1 MENTIDDRLKAEYHA
16 YTCKMMAEFEETGEE
31 IQILGYGPW
40 LEQRQQPER
49 PNEFDNGR

>member
-1 MENTIDDRLKAEYHA
+1 MENTIDDRLMAEYHT
-16 YTCKMMAEFEETGEE
+16 YTCKMIAEFEQSGETE
-31 IQILGYGPW
+31 ILGFGKW